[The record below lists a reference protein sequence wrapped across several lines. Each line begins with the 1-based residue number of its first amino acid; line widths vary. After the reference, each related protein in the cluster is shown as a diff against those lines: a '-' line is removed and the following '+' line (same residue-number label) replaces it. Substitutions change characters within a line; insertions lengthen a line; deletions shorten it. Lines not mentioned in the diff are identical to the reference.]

1 MYFQNIVI
9 HVAYH
14 NNKFTDLYII
24 GEKKKKKNR
33 IKTTYFLKFI
43 ETFDYLILLS

>member
-33 IKTTYFLKFI
+33 IKTNLSQ
-43 ETFDYLILLS
+43 LLSEIYRNL